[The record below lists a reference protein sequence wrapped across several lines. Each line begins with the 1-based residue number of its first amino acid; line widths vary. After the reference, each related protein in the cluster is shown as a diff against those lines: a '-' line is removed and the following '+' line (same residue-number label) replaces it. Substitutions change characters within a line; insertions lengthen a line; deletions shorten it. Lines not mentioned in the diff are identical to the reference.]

1 MAEIHDDLSENM
13 RFQKLH
19 FYNTTQI
26 DTTMRNNGLDW
37 AVDISLTHRVPKS
50 MNELK
55 HAEKQLRIARF

>member
-19 FYNTTQI
+19 FYSTYANRCHDAEQWS
-26 DTTMRNNGLDW
+26 DW
-37 AVDISLTHRVPKS
+37 AVDISLTHTVPKRMS
-50 MNELK
+50 ELK

>member
-1 MAEIHDDLSENM
+1 MSENM
-13 RFQKLH
+13 RFQQLH

-37 AVDISLTHRVPKS
+37 AVDISLTYWVPKS

-55 HAEKQLRIARF
+55 HAEK

>member
-26 DTTMRNNGLDW
+26 DTTMRNN
-37 AVDISLTHRVPKS
+37 DISLTQRVPNS
-50 MNELK
+50 INELK
-55 HAEKQLRIARF
+55 HAEKKPRIARI